1 LLYENANP
9 LPSYYYHSTGYID
22 AGNNLRY
29 YELRDQLGNIR
40 TVVGETGNVVEQNDF
55 YAYGAVRQTWRS
67 AGDGRWK
74 FLGKELDTETQ
85 STHLEAREFGN
96 LEGVFNKPDRFE
108 HQYPDLS
115 PYSYAAQNPL
125 RKSDESGDTI
135 KINTQNA
142 PEGFEKRTQ
151 EYLNQLK
158 KDDPNLKKMV
168 EALEK
173 SPEIHEISY
182 REGEALSFSQN
193 DIKEKNNQPTGS
205 FIIFDPYSYSR
216 SDIAHELSHAY
227 DTDQGKTSK
236 ESIKSIQGVLIPK
249 REVDAVNVENL
260 ARKATGQERRNTYTI
275 EKSDNIFIKATI
287 PKRYLVNP
295 TIRPI
300 KR

>member
-1 LLYENANP
+1 LHGSGFERKFVGNSFDDESRFYDMGARA
-9 LPSYYYHSTGYID
+9 YH
-22 AGNNLRY
+22 AGLARFVTPEPQY
-29 YELRDQLGNIR
+29 HGL
-40 TVVGETGNVVEQNDF
+40 VGV
-55 YAYGAVRQTWRS
+55 
-67 AGDGRWK
+67 
-74 FLGKELDTETQ
+74 
-85 STHLEAREFGN
+85 
-96 LEGVFNKPDRFE
+96 
-108 HQYPDLS
+108 S
-115 PYSYAAQNPL
+115 PYSYSFNNPL
-125 RKSDESGDTI
+125 KFKDSDGRNPIVVWGNTI

-249 REVDAVNVENL
+249 REVDAVNVEN
-260 ARKATGQERRNTYTI
+260 
-275 EKSDNIFIKATI
+275 
-287 PKRYLVNP
+287 
-295 TIRPI
+295 
-300 KR
+300 